1 MCGRIRGNIVNIYGS
16 LANRGIV
23 YYASVIMPHFQL
35 SQSLEE
41 YEAAL
46 KQLELGAVTS
56 VTLLEVLTARDRVE
70 AARTDPD
77 QSITSTQLLHLSN
90 LDQHL
95 QEQAESL
102 SKGVDFARLRSS
114 VSPSET
120 AWWWNLDQLNFPYLS
135 AQHVWLWKSL
145 SILTWTAN
153 LGLLLN
159 IAGRFL
165 TGGPSVGGAIAIAL
179 PSILALLQAKNGLT
193 DSGLEGF
200 KQFLKKLG
208 VPKRTQEKAQ
218 FISTLGLF
226 IFLLGFWLLLPTI
239 SDWYNQRGLK
249 DYQKGKLGSA
259 TQNYQ
264 RAIALN
270 SDNVEAHYNLGKLYE
285 DLQEFDSARR
295 EYLFAVQ
302 RELPEAYNNLAR
314 LNIQDKKY
322 PQAAAL
328 LQKGLQKAQNAK
340 PEVKYS
346 LFKNLGWVRFEQK
359 RDTEAQN
366 ALQAAIG
373 IASNQDVANYIKN
386 PGSAHCLMAQVLE
399 RSKQPGALT
408 QWQQCQKL
416 GNSLNPDEDTWLHL
430 AQGKLTSARKKAPKP

>member
-1 MCGRIRGNIVNIYGS
+1 
-16 LANRGIV
+16 
-23 YYASVIMPHFQL
+23 MPHFQL

-46 KQLELGAVTS
+46 EQVKSDAVTS
-56 VTLLEVLTARDRVE
+56 VAIESLLKVLIVRDHVE
-70 AARTDPD
+70 AARIDPD
-77 QSITSTQLLHLSN
+77 QSMTSTQLLQLTN
-90 LDQHL
+90 LDQQL
-95 QEQAESL
+95 QKQAEAL
-102 SKGVDFARLRSS
+102 SKGVDFAQLRSS
-114 VSPSET
+114 VSPSEI

-135 AQHVWLWKSL
+135 AQHTWLWKSL

-159 IAGRFL
+159 IASRFL
-165 TGGPSVGGAIAIAL
+165 TASPGVGGAIAIAL

-200 KQFLKKLG
+200 KQFLKKWG
-208 VPKRTQEKAQ
+208 VPKRAQEQAQ
-218 FISTLGLF
+218 FITNLGLF
-226 IFLLGFWLLLPTI
+226 IFLLGLWFLLPTI
-239 SDWYNQRGLK
+239 SDWYNKRGLK
-249 DYQKGKLGSA
+249 DYLDGKLGSA

-264 RAIALN
+264 RAISLN
-270 SDNVEAHYNLGKLYE
+270 ADNVEAHFNLGNLYE
-285 DLQEFDSARR
+285 DLQEFDSARK
-295 EYLFAVQ
+295 EYLIAVQ
-302 RELPEAYNNLAR
+302 RQLPEAHNNLAR

-328 LQKGLQKAQNAK
+328 LQQGLLNAQNAE

-373 IASNQDVANYIKN
+373 IASNPDVEKYIMS

-399 RSKQPGALT
+399 RSNQPKDALSE
-408 QWQQCQKL
+408 WQQCQNL
-416 GNSLNPDEDTWLHL
+416 GNRLNPDEDTWLHL
-430 AQGKLTSARKKAPKP
+430 AQEKLNPTRKNSKTP